1 VRLQPRAGA
10 DEIVGER
17 EGLLVVRVRAP
28 PERGRANDAL
38 CKLIAKRLRIA
49 PGRVELVRG
58 ARSRQKLV
66 RVEGVEPTNNHI
78 ERLLRPAVLWRKR
91 SFGSQSESGC
101 RWVERLLTVVQTRR
115 LQGRPARDYLYQALV
130 AHRGGAHLP
139 SLISS
144 N

>member
-1 VRLQPRAGA
+1 MRLQPRAGA

-58 ARSRQKLV
+58 GRSRQKLV
-66 RVEGVEPTNNHI
+66 RVEGVDIDTARHA
-78 ERLLRPAVLWRKR
+78 LGLGGGDAGG
-91 SFGSQSESGC
+91 GS
-101 RWVERLLTVVQTRR
+101 
-115 LQGRPARDYLYQALV
+115 GRPRVRRD
-130 AHRGGAHLP
+130 
-139 SLISS
+139 
-144 N
+144 

>member
-66 RVEGVEPTNNHI
+66 RVEGVDIDTARHALGLGGDAGGGSSPTG
-78 ERLLRPAVLWRKR
+78 V
-91 SFGSQSESGC
+91 
-101 RWVERLLTVVQTRR
+101 RR
-115 LQGRPARDYLYQALV
+115 D
-130 AHRGGAHLP
+130 
-139 SLISS
+139 
-144 N
+144 

>member
-1 VRLQPRAGA
+1 MRLQPRAGA

-38 CKLIAKRLRIA
+38 CRLIAKRLRIA

-66 RVEGVEPTNNHI
+66 RVEGVDIDAARHALGLGG
-78 ERLLRPAVLWRKR
+78 RDGGG
-91 SFGSQSESGC
+91 GSG
-101 RWVERLLTVVQTRR
+101 RTGVRR
-115 LQGRPARDYLYQALV
+115 D
-130 AHRGGAHLP
+130 
-139 SLISS
+139 
-144 N
+144 

>member
-1 VRLQPRAGA
+1 MRLQPRAGA

-38 CKLIAKRLRIA
+38 CKLIAKRLRVA

-66 RVEGVEPTNNHI
+66 RVEGVDIDTARHA
-78 ERLLRPAVLWRKR
+78 LG
-91 SFGSQSESGC
+91 FGGGDAGGGSG
-101 RWVERLLTVVQTRR
+101 RTGVRR
-115 LQGRPARDYLYQALV
+115 D
-130 AHRGGAHLP
+130 
-139 SLISS
+139 
-144 N
+144 